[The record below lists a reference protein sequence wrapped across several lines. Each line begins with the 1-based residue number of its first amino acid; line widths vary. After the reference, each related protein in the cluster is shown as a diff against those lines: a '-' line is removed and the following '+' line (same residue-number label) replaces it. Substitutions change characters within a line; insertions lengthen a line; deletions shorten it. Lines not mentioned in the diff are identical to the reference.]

1 LMRLTTYI
9 SRSNGRLSKMPDED
23 YDVRDYIQ
31 EQKHIRGDCDS
42 NCWYCEAE
50 AEDEEESIE
59 DFKEDDNASRTVQ
72 D

>member
-1 LMRLTTYI
+1 
-9 SRSNGRLSKMPDED
+9 MPDED
-23 YDVRDYIQ
+23 YDVRDFVQ

-42 NCWYCEAE
+42 NCWYCGAE